1 MFHEECLKRWFVQA
15 QICPMCRGNIIRMPR
30 AENVG
35 GEQENGEAGR
45 EEGDIVEAR
54 EEIL

>member
-30 AENVG
+30 VENG
-35 GEQENGEAGR
+35 GDQPENGEAGR
-45 EEGDIVEAR
+45 EEGDI
-54 EEIL
+54 